1 MKRIST
7 LALFGLLAGLL
18 VACTSGPASTST
30 TSPAQQTIVAAPSST
45 PLPTSTA
52 TPNVTPA
59 TATTSVPRPANTPV
73 PSPTSPPATTVA
85 QGDGP
90 VAGTGL
96 TCPAGY
102 PVKAN
107 TNSGIYHVPGQKF
120 YDATNARNC
129 YRTEQAAQA
138 AGYRKSKV

>member
-7 LALFGLLAGLL
+7 LALLGLLAGLL
-18 VACTSGPASTST
+18 VACTSGPASTPT

-45 PLPTSTA
+45 PFPTFTA
-52 TPNVTPA
+52 TPKVNPA
-59 TATTSVPRPANTPV
+59 TAT
-73 PSPTSPPATTVA
+73 TSPPATTVA

-90 VAGTGL
+90 IAGTGL